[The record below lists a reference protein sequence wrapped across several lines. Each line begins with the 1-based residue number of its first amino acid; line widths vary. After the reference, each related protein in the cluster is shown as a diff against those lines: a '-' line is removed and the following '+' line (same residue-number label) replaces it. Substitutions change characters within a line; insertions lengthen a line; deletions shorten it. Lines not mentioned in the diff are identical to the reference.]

1 MKGNRNMNEIFNTIL
16 ANTAA
21 DITVKSAV
29 ITMVMAL
36 IFGAAVAFT
45 YYKTQEENLYQES
58 MGITLFMLPVILSV
72 IILFVGSNIARAFSL
87 AGTLSIIRFRSAPGD
102 AKDIGF
108 IFFDIAAG
116 LACGVGLYAYGALFI
131 IVLCAALVV
140 VKKGN
145 LFKTRNVR
153 KTLKI
158 TIPEDL
164 NYQGV
169 FDDILDKY
177 TKKHTLT
184 KIKTT
189 DLGSLFELCYSVSMD
204 QNQNEQEFLNELRC
218 RNGNLNI
225 ILAVAPTI
233 KK

>member
-1 MKGNRNMNEIFNTIL
+1 MNEIFNTIL

-108 IFFDIAAG
+108 IFLDIAAG

-131 IVLCAALVV
+131 IILCAALFV

-145 LFKTRNVR
+145 LFKTKNVQ

>member
-131 IVLCAALVV
+131 IILCAALFV

-145 LFKTRNVR
+145 LFKTKNVQ